1 MLSRKKIAVIG
12 TGKLG
17 EILIKALLEA
27 KVVRPEQI
35 MGADKDLATSERKG
49 RACGVR
55 CTTDNAQ
62 AARWADIV
70 IVAVRPQS
78 MAEALGSIKKVLR
91 RDKLVVSTA
100 ASVSTAYIERHL
112 TPGVP
117 VVRTMP
123 NTPCM
128 LRAGMTGICGGR
140 NVKKE
145 HLSLAEAIFSAIGRV
160 VVLEEKHMDAVTGLS
175 GSGPAFMYVV
185 LESLAEGGVA
195 VGLPRDVATELA
207 AQTMLGAARMA
218 LETKE
223 HPAKLKDV
231 VTTPAG
237 CTIDGLMELESG
249 GLRVALIKTV
259 VRAARRASELL
270 HG

>member
-1 MLSRKKIAVIG
+1 MLAKRKIAVIG

-27 KVVRPEQI
+27 KVVQPDQL
-35 MGADKDLATSERKG
+35 MAADKDSLTVERKG
-49 RACGVR
+49 HACGVR
-55 CTTDNAQ
+55 PTSDNAQ
-62 AARWADIV
+62 AARWADVI

-78 MAEALGSIKKVLR
+78 MAEALGSIRKVVG
-91 RDKLVVSTA
+91 RDKLVISTA
-100 ASVSTAYIERHL
+100 ASVSTTYIERHL
-112 TPGVP
+112 SAGVP

-128 LRAGMTGICGGR
+128 LRAGMTAICGGR
-140 NVKKE
+140 AARRE

-160 VVLEEKHMDAVTGLS
+160 IVLEEKHMDAVTGLS

-218 LETKE
+218 LETRE

-249 GLRVALIKTV
+249 GLRVTLIKTV
-259 VRAARRASELL
+259 VRAAKRASELL